1 MYVFVD
7 EIRKFLCCDDF
18 FGVYNRG
25 YFVGIVEI
33 IMVLENIE

>member
-25 YFVGIVEI
+25 NFVGIVEI
-33 IMVLENIE
+33 MKVLENIE